1 MNMWNKGLL
10 LGAALM
16 MGCVTMAQ
24 TMVGYTNGTM
34 DRYETS
40 RFGNTEKQGMAVYI
54 DAEKAA
60 LLKGATVKSFLTYVS
75 TTRVTSGTLFIRKEL
90 GGSSLY
96 EQSFIPKTALK

>member
-1 MNMWNKGLL
+1 MNMWNKNLL

-16 MGCVTMAQ
+16 MSGAAMAQ
-24 TMVGYTNGTM
+24 TMVGYTNGTLS
-34 DRYETS
+34 RNEIS

-75 TTRVTSGTLFIRKEL
+75 TTRVTSGTFFIRKEL
-90 GGSSLY
+90 GVASRLNFVY
-96 EQSFIPKTALK
+96 IHEHSF